1 MALDPA
7 ASPRN
12 SARVEPP
19 EEDLGQEAKAANAV
33 ILSQP
38 DGTLQRGLPKFFLEQ
53 LPPPHVQTREEG
65 LLEAEHLD
73 EAAILYAQHVRLFVI
88 MLVAQLLVELNFMI
102 MYVYYR
108 KYAILEERIYM
119 EDRWSTEALTVF
131 FWSMMGLDA
140 VYMLLYY
147 GCGMYASQ
155 QAEPR
160 SFERFG
166 WCALLG
172 VLIQVVVSFF
182 NKFNLMIFSCR
193 LMCHMYSTFLADLL
207 RSMDMAPPQVE
218 E

>member
-1 MALDPA
+1 MASEPPA
-7 ASPRN
+7 IPRD
-12 SARVEPP
+12 SARAEQP
-19 EEDLGQEAKAANAV
+19 EDDLGTSAKSSNAV
-33 ILSQP
+33 ILAQP

-131 FWSMMGLDA
+131 FWSMMGLDG
-140 VYMLLYY
+140 VYMLMYY
-147 GCGMYASQ
+147 ALGMFASQ
-155 QAEPR
+155 YAEPR

-172 VLIQVVVSFF
+172 VIIQVVVSFF

-207 RSMDMAPPQVE
+207 RSMDMAPPQLDD
-218 E
+218 

>member
-1 MALDPA
+1 MAFEPPA
-7 ASPRN
+7 MMHRD
-12 SARVEPP
+12 SARAEQP
-19 EEDLGQEAKAANAV
+19 EGDLGTSKSTDAV
-33 ILSQP
+33 ILAQP

-131 FWSMMGLDA
+131 FWSMMGMDA
-140 VYMLLYY
+140 LYMLMYY
-147 GCGMYASQ
+147 VLGGLASQ
-155 QAEPR
+155 YAEPR
-160 SFERFG
+160 RFETFG
-166 WCALLG
+166 WCAL
-172 VLIQVVVSFF
+172 
-182 NKFNLMIFSCR
+182 
-193 LMCHMYSTFLADLL
+193 
-207 RSMDMAPPQVE
+207 
-218 E
+218 